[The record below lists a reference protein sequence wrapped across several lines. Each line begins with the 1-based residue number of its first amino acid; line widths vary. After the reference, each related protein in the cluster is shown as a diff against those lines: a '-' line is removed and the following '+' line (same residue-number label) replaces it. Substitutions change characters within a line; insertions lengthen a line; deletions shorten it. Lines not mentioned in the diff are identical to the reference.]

1 MATRRLRFA
10 VLYVPA
16 LALALVVLYLALPD
30 VQPSTAKGISSRGIE
45 GMPAMMRF
53 EAAEAASPAEMA
65 AARDVLKERLSSYV
79 QDDTQLS
86 LAVEGDQ
93 LAVFA
98 PASLASSV
106 LSSQGLQ
113 EIVAET
119 SRIGRVELVDGGTEF
134 LTIESVVKTGPQPIP
149 DRGVYQAVLT
159 STDFEA
165 AEARLDDRPGS
176 LPVIDFR
183 LTPAGDARLAAHT
196 SDLRGYYLCLVVDAR
211 VRQCPVL
218 RTPLRGRQGT
228 MELRNGAGLD
238 DARALAAMLRSG
250 PLPVS
255 FQPVGSW

>member
-1 MATRRLRFA
+1 
-10 VLYVPA
+10 
-16 LALALVVLYLALPD
+16 
-30 VQPSTAKGISSRGIE
+30 
-45 GMPAMMRF
+45 MPATMRF
-53 EAAEAASPAEMA
+53 KAAEAASPAEMA
-65 AARDVLKERLSSYV
+65 AARDVLKDRLSSYM

-98 PASLASSV
+98 KHPASLPSALLIR
-106 LSSQGLQ
+106 LS
-113 EIVAET
+113 

-159 STDFEA
+159 SADFEA

-176 LPVIDFR
+176 RPVIDFR
-183 LTPAGDARLAAHT
+183 LTAAGDARLAAHT
-196 SDLRGYYLCLVVDAR
+196 SNLRGYYLCLVVDTR
-211 VRQCPVL
+211 VRECPVL
-218 RTPLRGRQGT
+218 RTPLRDRQGT

-255 FQPVGSW
+255 FQPIIR